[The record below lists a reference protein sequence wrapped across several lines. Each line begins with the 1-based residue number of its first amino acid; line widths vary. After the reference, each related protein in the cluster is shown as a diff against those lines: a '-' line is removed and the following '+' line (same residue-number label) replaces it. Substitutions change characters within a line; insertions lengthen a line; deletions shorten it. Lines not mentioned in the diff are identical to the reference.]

1 MLADLWRQFSDG
13 ANSLRALRE
22 SDIHEWTRGIT
33 LVAEKCFMAPDK
45 MG

>member
-1 MLADLWRQFSDG
+1 MG
-13 ANSLRALRE
+13 NSLLTLRALRE
-22 SDIHEWTRGIT
+22 SDIHEWTRALGIT